1 MRGAPGLRGRGPG
14 RGQGRSRGAGWI
26 SRPRPPGLLEVG
38 SLSSLGSGGAER
50 EAQRILPA
58 GSAVSAG
65 ISGEVRPVSPAPPRP
80 KALSTPARLEGTA
93 AEMEMGS
100 GAPDGNGPTTLGFCG
115 SDPQRCRGVGDAA
128 PSSGFVTTPSKLP
141 PLSRAVETNTP
152 QPFQV
157 LPYPPDPSGSSP
169 VPLHRLCSCSRSPF
183 PFNSPQGC

>member
-1 MRGAPGLRGRGPG
+1 MSSGRDWGESEVRGAPGLRGRGPG

-115 SDPQRCRGVGDAA
+115 SDPQRWGRGCSPILWLCYHSFIQTAA
-128 PSSGFVTTPSKLP
+128 ALPGGRNEHPSALPGPSLP
-141 PLSRAVETNTP
+141 S
-152 QPFQV
+152 
-157 LPYPPDPSGSSP
+157 
-169 VPLHRLCSCSRSPF
+169 
-183 PFNSPQGC
+183 